1 MASLVADTSTLV
13 SLGTV
18 ADMEPSPLRLLPEEY
33 DALIPYE
40 VENELRVTASYEDA
54 AAHAAQFV
62 LEESEQMT
70 IVDVS
75 PDPSF
80 PLDDGENA
88 AVAVANQHDTDL
100 LLCDEFNEIGIVH
113 ASLTDTRLM
122 TTPSL
127 LRAFAK
133 WEVCT
138 AQEAETLLDE
148 IAGARSWAHNRYA
161 ERARECL
168 QRMIIVRSS

>member
-1 MASLVADTSTLV
+1 MASLVADTSALV

-18 ADMEPSPLRLLPEEY
+18 ADSDPSPLRLLLEEY
-33 DALIPYE
+33 DVLIPRE
-40 VENELRVTASYEDA
+40 VEDELKATAAYEDD
-54 AAHAAQFV
+54 AAHASQAV
-62 LEESEQMT
+62 LAKSKRIT
-70 IVDVS
+70 VVDVS
-75 PDPSF
+75 LDPSF

-88 AVAVANQHDTDL
+88 AVAVANQRDTAL
-100 LLCDEFNEIGIVH
+100 LLCDEFNEIGVVH

-138 AQEAETLLDE
+138 AEESETLLDE
-148 IAGARSWAHNRYA
+148 IAMSRSWAHNRYA
-161 ERARECL
+161 ERARESL
-168 QRMIIVRSS
+168 QRMMTHSP

>member
-1 MASLVADTSTLV
+1 MTSLVADTSALV
-13 SLGTV
+13 SLGSV
-18 ADMEPSPLRLLPEEY
+18 ADSDPSLLELLLEEY
-33 DALIPYE
+33 DVLIPCE
-40 VENELRVTASYEDA
+40 VEDELKTTAAYEDA
-54 AAHAAQFV
+54 SAHASQAV
-62 LEESEQMT
+62 LAKSKRIT
-70 IVDVS
+70 VVDAAL
-75 PDPSF
+75 DPSF

-88 AVAVANQHDTDL
+88 AVAVANQRDTAL
-100 LLCDEFNEIGIVH
+100 LLCDEFNEIGVIH

-148 IAGARSWAHNRYA
+148 IAIARSWAHNRYA
-161 ERARECL
+161 ERARKCL
-168 QRMIIVRSS
+168 ERMIIQSP